1 MTARND
7 DDRRHG
13 ERAGGGEYDGMDAL
27 MAVLIGD
34 PLPEE
39 ARRDAAFMAAH
50 DSAAADVALLR
61 RQLGLLGDTLAG
73 GGPAGPAAAA
83 ADGPRTAAPT
93 APGAQAGVSSARPEP
108 KGMTTART
116 GGNEG
121 GASPGSAASGPDGVS
136 AVAGGGDAGDAA
148 RVMSGSAGSGVGGD
162 AGGALPGSPRPEP
175 GGLSAE
181 RRGGDADGASPVS
194 WVSAGSGS
202 GGAPEGAGGGDAGD
216 AARVVSGSGGAPEG
230 AGGGGAGGAARVVSG
245 SAASGPGGVALA
257 AGNESGVGGGSVV
270 ASLSSRRRTR
280 PKPVDVALKGLVAAA
295 VAGLVIGM
303 GWLVVQSGGMSAGGD
318 QGGSAADSSVARP
331 QTGEDAKL
339 SDAGYL
345 ACARIVVE
353 GIVTEVETVPDT
365 GQDRI
370 TLDVTRYYKP
380 DKGRA
385 RITFPMETG
394 AEPSLRAGAH
404 LLVGISGEQAHP
416 DMWTTGEKEIARD
429 RAWITAALPA
439 SRTSPCS

>member
-13 ERAGGGEYDGMDAL
+13 ERAGDGECDGMDAL

-73 GGPAGPAAAA
+73 GGPAGPTAAA

-93 APGAQAGVSSARPEP
+93 APGSQAGVSSARPEP

-121 GASPGSAASGPDGVS
+121 GAS
-136 AVAGGGDAGDAA
+136 
-148 RVMSGSAGSGVGGD
+148 
-162 AGGALPGSPRPEP
+162 PGSPRPEP

-194 WVSAGSGS
+194 WVSAG
-202 GGAPEGAGGGDAGD
+202 
-216 AARVVSGSGGAPEG
+216 SGSGGAPEG

-280 PKPVDVALKGLVAAA
+280 PKPVDVALKSLVAAA

-353 GIVTEVETVPDT
+353 GIVTEVETVPGT

-380 DKGRA
+380 DRGRA
-385 RITFPMETG
+385 RITFPLETG

-404 LLVGISGEQAHP
+404 VLVGISGEQAHP